1 MTERFERS
9 WTGAFQ
15 SRVARRMVVLFVLC
29 TLVPMAGLAVMTL
42 NRTTRF
48 LEREE
53 GERLRAEAK
62 AEMMAAL
69 GRLEQL
75 DHTLRVLGATVAT
88 DRSGRAAGRIED
100 LFPRRPSVRTYIP
113 DEGPSVQLG
122 AEERLPVLSGE
133 QRQWLNEGRA
143 IIVQT
148 RGTNEEGDLLVVPV
162 DSRSGTGVMVATID
176 YMWVFGFD
184 DPDSLA
190 ADVGFCVH
198 RQNRA
203 IACSPGVPLEAVHAS
218 ARMGMNASTVLAA
231 ESEPLTARSRMV
243 PLQIGY
249 RTDPLTLVVMRP
261 VSLGLL
267 PAREFLRDFSWVTLS
282 SLAAVSL
289 LVLSQ
294 VARRM
299 RPLAS
304 LVEATRRL
312 ASRQFGTPVR
322 IVSGD
327 EFEELGDAFNNLSSE
342 LMRQFDQLE
351 AFSLGALEA
360 LARAIDAKSHWTSGH
375 SNRVT
380 ELAVAIASEMK
391 LPADEIE
398 QLRRGGLVHDIGK
411 LGTPA
416 GILDKPGRLTDE
428 EMAIMREHTTVGVHI
443 LEPLVG
449 FGPLLPI
456 VRHHHERWDGG
467 GYPDGLAGEAI
478 ERTARVL
485 AVADVFDALQSDR
498 PYRAGMPLPEVVAII
513 RAGAGRHFDPMA
525 VEAFLRLAGE
535 QGERLDGAA
544 TSRAA

>member
-1 MTERFERS
+1 MAGRFERG
-9 WTGAFQ
+9 WMDAFQ
-15 SRVARRMVVLFVLC
+15 SRVARRMVVLFVVC

-42 NRTTRF
+42 NRTTQY
-48 LEREE
+48 LEHEE

-69 GRLEQL
+69 GRLEQF
-75 DHTLRVLGATVAT
+75 DHTLRVLGTMVVT
-88 DRSGRAAGRIED
+88 DRTGRAAGRIDD
-100 LFPRRPSVRTYIP
+100 LFPRRPAVLTYVP
-113 DEGPSVQLG
+113 DEGSPVPLG
-122 AEERLPVLSGE
+122 SSGRLPQLSSE
-133 QRQWLNEGRA
+133 QRLWLDEGRPV
-143 IIVQT
+143 IV
-148 RGTNEEGDLLVVPV
+148 RSDGTSEEGDLLVVPV
-162 DSRSGTGVMVATID
+162 ESLSGTGVMVATID

-198 RQNRA
+198 RQSQA
-203 IACSPGVPLEAVHAS
+203 IACSPDVPLEAVDAS
-218 ARMGMNASTVLAA
+218 TRMGMNASAVLPAK
-231 ESEPLTARSRMV
+231 SEPLAARSRMV

-249 RTDPLTLVVMRP
+249 STDPLTLVVMRP

-267 PAREFLRDFSWVTLS
+267 PAREFLRDFTWVTLS
-282 SLAAVSL
+282 SLVAVSL

-294 VARRM
+294 VSRRM
-299 RPLAS
+299 QPLAS
-304 LVEATRRL
+304 LVEATRQL

-342 LMRQFDQLE
+342 LKRQFDQLE
-351 AFSLGALEA
+351 AFSLGTLEA
-360 LARAIDAKSHWTSGH
+360 LARAIDAKSHWTAGH

-380 ELAVAIASEMK
+380 DLAVAIAIEMK

-398 QLRRGGLVHDIGK
+398 QLRHGGLVHDIGK

-416 GILDKPGRLTDE
+416 AILDKPGRLTDE
-428 EMAIMREHTTVGVHI
+428 EMAVMRQHTTVGAHI

-498 PYRAGMPLPEVVAII
+498 PYRSGMPLPEVVAII
-513 RAGAGRHFDPMA
+513 RAGAGRHFDPVA

-535 QGERLDGAA
+535 HGERL
-544 TSRAA
+544 TLPVVSRAA

>member
-1 MTERFERS
+1 
-9 WTGAFQ
+9 
-15 SRVARRMVVLFVLC
+15 MVVLFVLC

-100 LFPRRPSVRTYIP
+100 LFPRRPAVLTYVP
-113 DEGPSVQLG
+113 DEGTPVPLGPSK
-122 AEERLPVLSGE
+122 RLPKLSSE
-133 QRQWLNEGRA
+133 HRQWLDAGRPL
-143 IIVQT
+143 IVQSD
-148 RGTNEEGDLLVVPV
+148 GTSEGDLLVVPV

-176 YMWVFGFD
+176 YMWVFSFD

-198 RQNRA
+198 RQSRS
-203 IACSPGVPLEAVHAS
+203 IACSPGVPLEAVNAS
-218 ARMGMNASTVLAA
+218 TRMGMSASTVLPA
-231 ESEPLTARSRMV
+231 ESESLTALSRMV

-342 LMRQFDQLE
+342 LKRQFDQLE

-380 ELAVAIASEMK
+380 ELAVAIATEMK

-498 PYRAGMPLPEVVAII
+498 PYRAGIPLPEVVAII